1 MLYKGIIIEIKEN
14 YSIVVTNESEFLKI
28 KNKDGM
34 NIGDKIY
41 FLEEDLY
48 ESSVKQAIIGDAN
61 EENIDNNIN
70 NKEDD
75 EREENKSNDSNIVDF
90 NSKKEKSKK
99 NRQRFYRSLISTA
112 AAIAIIVGTVIYT
125 SSPKSYATVS
135 FDENGSS
142 VELSLD
148 KNKNINSKSVIN
160 GNLNI
165 SDDDDFA
172 VVLDQ
177 LYKQIKQDSKNN
189 KNGRVLVALCFEG
202 DDDIAYEKEIKK
214 LISQKFKGLN
224 IMYIRVDKNQIAKKQ
239 NSEISMGEY
248 AAMKMIEEDDIE
260 GMTIDRLNQ
269 MLKDGKYAYL
279 REEILDELEDRSEG
293 YEDDDEDDIDDI
305 EDYYKN
311 SNRKNNNVNTN
322 SSNNRYKDDDDNG
335 HDNDDNNDD
344 GNNDDDSGEE
354 DDDHDDDND
363 NDEDDD

>member
-1 MLYKGIIIEIKEN
+1 MLYKGIIIEIKDE
-14 YSIVVTNESEFLKI
+14 YSIVVTNESEFLRI
-28 KNKDGM
+28 KNKEGM
-34 NIGDKIY
+34 NVGDKIY

-48 ESSVKQAIIGDAN
+48 NADESSIVDTEK
-61 EENIDNNIN
+61 EENQ
-70 NKEDD
+70 E
-75 EREENKSNDSNIVDF
+75 KSNVIDF
-90 NSKKEKSKK
+90 NEKKERNKK
-99 NRQRFYRSLISTA
+99 KMSTVYKRLVTVA
-112 AAIAIIVGTVIYT
+112 ATIAIIVGTVIYT

-142 VELSLD
+142 LELNLD
-148 KNKNINSKSVIN
+148 KNKKVNSASLIN

-224 IMYIRVDKNQIAKKQ
+224 IMYIRVDKNKIQQ
-239 NSEISMGEY
+239 NKNTEISMGEY
-248 AAMKMIEEDDIE
+248 AAMQMIEEDDIE
-260 GMTIDRLNQ
+260 GMTIDKLNQ

-293 YEDDDEDDIDDI
+293 YEDDDDDDIDDI
-305 EDYYKN
+305 EEYYKN
-311 SNRKNNNVNTN
+311 KSNINNRKNNNSVNDYKDEDN
-322 SSNNRYKDDDDNG
+322 DSKEIKEKDSSRNNTDDDDDSDDNDYNSE
-335 HDNDDNNDD
+335 DNDDD
-344 GNNDDDSGEE
+344 EE
-354 DDDHDDDND
+354 DD
-363 NDEDDD
+363 

>member
-1 MLYKGIIIEIKEN
+1 MLYKGIIIEVKDE
-14 YSIVVTNESEFLKI
+14 YSIVVTNESEFLRI
-28 KNKDGM
+28 KNKEGM
-34 NIGDKIY
+34 KVGDKIY

-48 ESSVKQAIIGDAN
+48 NVDESNVLYV
-61 EENIDNNIN
+61 EEE
-70 NKEDD
+70 KA
-75 EREENKSNDSNIVDF
+75 EESNVIDF
-90 NSKKEKSKK
+90 NEKKEKSKK
-99 NRQRFYRSLISTA
+99 KMSTVYKRLVTVA
-112 AAIAIIVGTVIYT
+112 ATIAIIVGTVIYT

-142 VELSLD
+142 VELNLD
-148 KNKNINSKSVIN
+148 KDKKINSASLIN

-224 IMYIRVDKNQIAKKQ
+224 IMYIRVDKNQIQQ
-239 NSEISMGEY
+239 NTNDKISMGEY

-260 GMTIDRLNQ
+260 GMTIDKLNQ

-293 YEDDDEDDIDDI
+293 YEDDDDDDIDDI

-311 SNRKNNNVNTN
+311 SNRKNDNINSN
-322 SSNNRYKDDDDNG
+322 SSNKKYKDDDDN
-335 HDNDDNNDD
+335 DDSDDNND
-344 GNNDDDSGEE
+344 NDDDDSEE
-354 DDDHDDDND
+354 DDDSDDA
-363 NDEDDD
+363 DEYDD

>member
-1 MLYKGIIIEIKEN
+1 MLYKGIIIEIKDE
-14 YSIVVTNESEFLKI
+14 YSIVVTNESEFLRI
-28 KNKDGM
+28 KNKEGM
-34 NIGDKIY
+34 NVGDKIY

-48 ESSVKQAIIGDAN
+48 NADESSIVYTEK
-61 EENIDNNIN
+61 EESQ
-70 NKEDD
+70 E
-75 EREENKSNDSNIVDF
+75 KSNVIDF
-90 NSKKEKSKK
+90 NEKKEKNKK
-99 NRQRFYRSLISTA
+99 KMSTVYKRLVTVA
-112 AAIAIIVGTVIYT
+112 ATIAIIVGTVIYT

-142 VELSLD
+142 LELNLD
-148 KNKNINSKSVIN
+148 KNKKVNSASLIN

-189 KNGRVLVALCFEG
+189 KNGRILVALCFEG

-224 IMYIRVDKNQIAKKQ
+224 IMYIRVDKNKIQQ
-239 NSEISMGEY
+239 NKNTEISMGEY
-248 AAMKMIEEDDIE
+248 AAMQMIEEDDIE
-260 GMTIDRLNQ
+260 GMTIDKLNQ

-293 YEDDDEDDIDDI
+293 YEDDDDDDIDEI

-311 SNRKNNNVNTN
+311 KARSNNSKNNNSVND
-322 SSNNRYKDDDDNG
+322 YKDDDNDREEIKEKDSSRNNTDDDDESDDNDYNSE
-335 HDNDDNNDD
+335 DNDDD
-344 GNNDDDSGEE
+344 EE
-354 DDDHDDDND
+354 DDD
-363 NDEDDD
+363 

>member
-1 MLYKGIIIEIKEN
+1 MLYKGIIIEIKDE
-14 YSIVVTNESEFLKI
+14 YSIVVTNESEFLRI
-28 KNKDGM
+28 KNKEGM
-34 NIGDKIY
+34 NVGDKIY

-48 ESSVKQAIIGDAN
+48 NADESSVVDTEK
-61 EENIDNNIN
+61 EESQ
-70 NKEDD
+70 E
-75 EREENKSNDSNIVDF
+75 KSKVIDF
-90 NSKKEKSKK
+90 NEKKEKNKK
-99 NRQRFYRSLISTA
+99 KMSTVYKRLVTVA
-112 AAIAIIVGTVIYT
+112 ATIAIIVGTVIYT

-142 VELSLD
+142 LELNLD
-148 KNKNINSKSVIN
+148 KNKKVNSASLIN

-224 IMYIRVDKNQIAKKQ
+224 IMYIRVDKNKIQQ
-239 NSEISMGEY
+239 NKNTEISMGEY
-248 AAMKMIEEDDIE
+248 VAMQMIEEDDIE
-260 GMTIDRLNQ
+260 GMTMDKLNQ

-293 YEDDDEDDIDDI
+293 YEDDDDDDIDDI

-311 SNRKNNNVNTN
+311 KARSIITEKTIIL
-322 SSNNRYKDDDDNG
+322 
-335 HDNDDNNDD
+335 
-344 GNNDDDSGEE
+344 
-354 DDDHDDDND
+354 
-363 NDEDDD
+363 

>member
-1 MLYKGIIIEIKEN
+1 MLYKGIIIEIKDE
-14 YSIVVTNESEFLKI
+14 YSIVVTNESEFLRI
-28 KNKDGM
+28 KNKEGM
-34 NIGDKIY
+34 NVGDKIY

-48 ESSVKQAIIGDAN
+48 NADESSIVDTEK
-61 EENIDNNIN
+61 EENQ
-70 NKEDD
+70 
-75 EREENKSNDSNIVDF
+75 
-90 NSKKEKSKK
+90 EKSKVIDFNEK
-99 NRQRFYRSLISTA
+99 KERNKKKMSTVYKRLVTVA
-112 AAIAIIVGTVIYT
+112 ATIAIIVGTVIYT

-142 VELSLD
+142 LELNLD
-148 KNKNINSKSVIN
+148 KNKKVNSASLIN

-202 DDDIAYEKEIKK
+202 ADDIAYEKEIKK

-224 IMYIRVDKNQIAKKQ
+224 IMYIRVAKNKIQQ
-239 NSEISMGEY
+239 NKNTEISMGEY
-248 AAMKMIEEDDIE
+248 AAMQMIEEDDIE
-260 GMTIDRLNQ
+260 GMTIDKLNQ

-293 YEDDDEDDIDDI
+293 YEDDDDDDIDEI

-311 SNRKNNNVNTN
+311 KARSNNSKNNNSVND
-322 SSNNRYKDDDDNG
+322 YKDDD
-335 HDNDDNNDD
+335 NDREEIKEKDSSRNNTDD
-344 GNNDDDSGEE
+344 DDDS
-354 DDDHDDDND
+354 DDND
-363 NDEDDD
+363 YNSEDNDDEDDD

>member
-1 MLYKGIIIEIKEN
+1 MLYKGIIIEVKDE
-14 YSIVVTNESEFLKI
+14 YSIVVTNESEFLRI
-28 KNKDGM
+28 KNKEGM
-34 NIGDKIY
+34 KVGDKIY

-48 ESSVKQAIIGDAN
+48 NVDESNVLYA
-61 EENIDNNIN
+61 EE
-70 NKEDD
+70 
-75 EREENKSNDSNIVDF
+75 EEESNVIDF
-90 NSKKEKSKK
+90 NEKKEKSKK
-99 NRQRFYRSLISTA
+99 KMSTVYKRLVTVA
-112 AAIAIIVGTVIYT
+112 ATIAIIVGTVIYT

-142 VELSLD
+142 VELNLD
-148 KNKNINSKSVIN
+148 KNKKINSASLIN

-224 IMYIRVDKNQIAKKQ
+224 IMYIRVDKNQIQQ
-239 NSEISMGEY
+239 NTNDKISMGEY

-260 GMTIDRLNQ
+260 GMTIDKLNQ

-293 YEDDDEDDIDDI
+293 YEDDDDDDIDDI

-311 SNRKNNNVNTN
+311 SNRKNDNINSN
-322 SSNNRYKDDDDNG
+322 SSNKKYKDDDDN
-335 HDNDDNNDD
+335 DDYDDNND
-344 GNNDDDSGEE
+344 NDDDDSEE
-354 DDDHDDDND
+354 DDDSDDA
-363 NDEDDD
+363 DEYDD

>member
-1 MLYKGIIIEIKEN
+1 MLYKGIIIEIKDE
-14 YSIVVTNESEFLKI
+14 YSIVVTNESEFLRI
-28 KNKDGM
+28 KNKEGM
-34 NIGDKIY
+34 NVGDKIY

-48 ESSVKQAIIGDAN
+48 NADESSIVYTEK
-61 EENIDNNIN
+61 EESQ
-70 NKEDD
+70 E
-75 EREENKSNDSNIVDF
+75 KSNVIDF
-90 NSKKEKSKK
+90 NEKKEKNKK
-99 NRQRFYRSLISTA
+99 KMSTVYKRLVTVA
-112 AAIAIIVGTVIYT
+112 ATIAIIVGTVIYT

-142 VELSLD
+142 LELNLD
-148 KNKNINSKSVIN
+148 KNKKVNSASLIN

-224 IMYIRVDKNQIAKKQ
+224 IMYIRVAKNKIQQ
-239 NSEISMGEY
+239 NKNTEISMGEY
-248 AAMKMIEEDDIE
+248 AAMQMIEEDDIE
-260 GMTIDRLNQ
+260 GMTIDKLNQ

-293 YEDDDEDDIDDI
+293 YEDDDDDDIDEI

-311 SNRKNNNVNTN
+311 KARSNNSKNNNSVND
-322 SSNNRYKDDDDNG
+322 YKDDDNDREEIKEKDSSRNNTDDDDDSD
-335 HDNDDNNDD
+335 DNDYNSE
-344 GNNDDDSGEE
+344 NNDDDEE
-354 DDDHDDDND
+354 DDD
-363 NDEDDD
+363 

>member
-1 MLYKGIIIEIKEN
+1 MLYKGIIIEIKDE
-14 YSIVVTNESEFLKI
+14 YSIVVTNESEFLRI
-28 KNKDGM
+28 KNKEGM
-34 NIGDKIY
+34 NVGDKIY

-48 ESSVKQAIIGDAN
+48 NADESSIVYTEK
-61 EENIDNNIN
+61 EESQ
-70 NKEDD
+70 E
-75 EREENKSNDSNIVDF
+75 KSNVIDF
-90 NSKKEKSKK
+90 NEKKEKNKK
-99 NRQRFYRSLISTA
+99 KMSTVYKRLVTVA
-112 AAIAIIVGTVIYT
+112 ATIAIIVGTVIYT

-142 VELSLD
+142 LELNLD
-148 KNKNINSKSVIN
+148 KNKKVNSASLIN

-189 KNGRVLVALCFEG
+189 KNGRILVALCFEG

-224 IMYIRVDKNQIAKKQ
+224 IMYIRVAKNKIQQ
-239 NSEISMGEY
+239 NKNTEISMGEY
-248 AAMKMIEEDDIE
+248 AAMQMIEEDDIE
-260 GMTIDRLNQ
+260 GMTIDKLNQ

-293 YEDDDEDDIDDI
+293 YEDDDDDDIDEI

-311 SNRKNNNVNTN
+311 KARSNNSKNNNSVND
-322 SSNNRYKDDDDNG
+322 YKDDDNDREEIKEKDSSRNNTDDDDDSDDNDYNSE
-335 HDNDDNNDD
+335 DNDDD
-344 GNNDDDSGEE
+344 EE
-354 DDDHDDDND
+354 DDD
-363 NDEDDD
+363 

>member
-1 MLYKGIIIEIKEN
+1 MLYKGIIIEIKDE
-14 YSIVVTNESEFLKI
+14 YSIVVTNESEFLRI
-28 KNKDGM
+28 KNKEGM
-34 NIGDKIY
+34 NVGDKIY

-48 ESSVKQAIIGDAN
+48 NADESSIVDTEK
-61 EENIDNNIN
+61 EENQ
-70 NKEDD
+70 E
-75 EREENKSNDSNIVDF
+75 KSNVIDF
-90 NSKKEKSKK
+90 NEKKEKNKK
-99 NRQRFYRSLISTA
+99 KMSTVYKRLVTVA
-112 AAIAIIVGTVIYT
+112 ATIAIIVGTVIYT

-142 VELSLD
+142 LELNLD
-148 KNKNINSKSVIN
+148 KNKKVNSASLIN

-224 IMYIRVDKNQIAKKQ
+224 IMYIRVAKNKIQQ
-239 NSEISMGEY
+239 NKNTEISMGEY
-248 AAMKMIEEDDIE
+248 AAMQMIEEDDIE
-260 GMTIDRLNQ
+260 GMTIDKLNQ

-293 YEDDDEDDIDDI
+293 YEDDDDDDIDEI

-311 SNRKNNNVNTN
+311 KARSNNSKNNNSVND
-322 SSNNRYKDDDDNG
+322 YKDDDNDREEIKEKDSSRNNTDDDDESDDNDYNSE
-335 HDNDDNNDD
+335 DNDDD
-344 GNNDDDSGEE
+344 EE
-354 DDDHDDDND
+354 DDD
-363 NDEDDD
+363 

>member
-1 MLYKGIIIEIKEN
+1 MLYKGIIIEIKDE
-14 YSIVVTNESEFLKI
+14 YSIVVTNESEFLRI
-28 KNKDGM
+28 KNKEGM
-34 NIGDKIY
+34 NVGDKIY

-48 ESSVKQAIIGDAN
+48 NADESSIVDTEK
-61 EENIDNNIN
+61 EENQ
-70 NKEDD
+70 E
-75 EREENKSNDSNIVDF
+75 KSNVIDF
-90 NSKKEKSKK
+90 NEKKERNKK
-99 NRQRFYRSLISTA
+99 KMSTVYKRLVTVA
-112 AAIAIIVGTVIYT
+112 ATIAIIVGTVIYT

-142 VELSLD
+142 LELNLD
-148 KNKNINSKSVIN
+148 KNKKVNSASLIN

-202 DDDIAYEKEIKK
+202 ADDIAYEKEIKK

-224 IMYIRVDKNQIAKKQ
+224 IMYIRVAKNKIQQ
-239 NSEISMGEY
+239 NKNTEISMGEY
-248 AAMKMIEEDDIE
+248 AAMQMIEEDDIE
-260 GMTIDRLNQ
+260 GMTIDKLNQ

-293 YEDDDEDDIDDI
+293 YEDDDDDDIDEI

-311 SNRKNNNVNTN
+311 KARSNNSKNNNSVND
-322 SSNNRYKDDDDNG
+322 YKDDDNDREEIKEKDSSRNNTDDDDDSDDNDYNSE
-335 HDNDDNNDD
+335 DNDDD
-344 GNNDDDSGEE
+344 EE
-354 DDDHDDDND
+354 DD
-363 NDEDDD
+363 

>member
-1 MLYKGIIIEIKEN
+1 MLYKGIIIEIKDE
-14 YSIVVTNESEFLKI
+14 YSIVVTNESEFLRI
-28 KNKDGM
+28 KNKEGM
-34 NIGDKIY
+34 NVGDKIY

-48 ESSVKQAIIGDAN
+48 NADESSIVYTEK
-61 EENIDNNIN
+61 EENQ
-70 NKEDD
+70 E
-75 EREENKSNDSNIVDF
+75 KSNVIDF
-90 NSKKEKSKK
+90 NEKKERNKK
-99 NRQRFYRSLISTA
+99 KMSTVYKRLVTVA
-112 AAIAIIVGTVIYT
+112 ATIAIIVGTVIYT

-142 VELSLD
+142 LELNLD
-148 KNKNINSKSVIN
+148 KNKKVNSASLIN

-189 KNGRVLVALCFEG
+189 KNGRILVALCFEG

-224 IMYIRVDKNQIAKKQ
+224 IMYIRVDKNKIQQ
-239 NSEISMGEY
+239 NKNTEISMGEY
-248 AAMKMIEEDDIE
+248 AAMQMIEEDDIE
-260 GMTIDRLNQ
+260 GMTIDKLNQ

-293 YEDDDEDDIDDI
+293 YEDDDDDDIDEI

-311 SNRKNNNVNTN
+311 KARSNNSKNNNSVND
-322 SSNNRYKDDDDNG
+322 YKDDDNDREEIKEKDSSRNNTDDDDDSDDNDYNSE
-335 HDNDDNNDD
+335 DNDDD
-344 GNNDDDSGEE
+344 EE
-354 DDDHDDDND
+354 DDD
-363 NDEDDD
+363 

>member
-1 MLYKGIIIEIKEN
+1 MLYKGIIIEIKDE
-14 YSIVVTNESEFLKI
+14 YSIVVTNESEFLRI
-28 KNKDGM
+28 KNKEGM
-34 NIGDKIY
+34 NVGDKIY

-48 ESSVKQAIIGDAN
+48 NADESSIVDTEK
-61 EENIDNNIN
+61 EENQ
-70 NKEDD
+70 E
-75 EREENKSNDSNIVDF
+75 KSNVIDF
-90 NSKKEKSKK
+90 NEKKEKNKK
-99 NRQRFYRSLISTA
+99 KMSTVYKRLVTVA
-112 AAIAIIVGTVIYT
+112 ATIAIIVGTVIYT

-142 VELSLD
+142 LELNLD
-148 KNKNINSKSVIN
+148 KNKKVNSASLIN

-189 KNGRVLVALCFEG
+189 KNGRILVALCFEG

-224 IMYIRVDKNQIAKKQ
+224 IMYIRVDKNKIQQ
-239 NSEISMGEY
+239 NKNTEISMGEY
-248 AAMKMIEEDDIE
+248 AAMQMIEEDDIE
-260 GMTIDRLNQ
+260 GMTIDKLNQ

-293 YEDDDEDDIDDI
+293 YEDDDDDDIDEI

-311 SNRKNNNVNTN
+311 KARSNNSKNNNSVND
-322 SSNNRYKDDDDNG
+322 YKDDDNDREEIKEKDSSRNNTDDDDDSDDNDYNSE
-335 HDNDDNNDD
+335 DNDDD
-344 GNNDDDSGEE
+344 EE
-354 DDDHDDDND
+354 DDD
-363 NDEDDD
+363 

>member
-1 MLYKGIIIEIKEN
+1 MLYKGIIIEIKDE
-14 YSIVVTNESEFLKI
+14 YSIVVTNESEFLRI
-28 KNKDGM
+28 KNKERM
-34 NIGDKIY
+34 NVGDKIY

-48 ESSVKQAIIGDAN
+48 NADESSIVYTEK
-61 EENIDNNIN
+61 EENQ
-70 NKEDD
+70 E
-75 EREENKSNDSNIVDF
+75 KSNVIDF
-90 NSKKEKSKK
+90 NEKKEKNKK
-99 NRQRFYRSLISTA
+99 KMSTVYKRLVTVA
-112 AAIAIIVGTVIYT
+112 ATIAIIVGTVIYT

-142 VELSLD
+142 LELNLD
-148 KNKNINSKSVIN
+148 KNKKVNSASLIN

-189 KNGRVLVALCFEG
+189 KNVRILVALCFEG

-224 IMYIRVDKNQIAKKQ
+224 IMYIRVDKNKIQQ
-239 NSEISMGEY
+239 NKNTEISMGEY
-248 AAMKMIEEDDIE
+248 AAMQMIEEDDIE
-260 GMTIDRLNQ
+260 GMTIDKLNQ

-293 YEDDDEDDIDDI
+293 YEDDDDDDIDEI

-311 SNRKNNNVNTN
+311 KARSNNSKNNNSVND
-322 SSNNRYKDDDDNG
+322 YKDDDNDREEIKEKDSSRNNTDDDDDSD
-335 HDNDDNNDD
+335 DNDYNSE
-344 GNNDDDSGEE
+344 NNDDDEE
-354 DDDHDDDND
+354 DDD
-363 NDEDDD
+363 

>member
-1 MLYKGIIIEIKEN
+1 MLYKGIIIEIKDE
-14 YSIVVTNESEFLKI
+14 YSIVVTNESEFLRI
-28 KNKDGM
+28 KNKEGM
-34 NIGDKIY
+34 NVGDKIY

-48 ESSVKQAIIGDAN
+48 NADESSVVDTEK
-61 EENIDNNIN
+61 EESQ
-70 NKEDD
+70 E
-75 EREENKSNDSNIVDF
+75 KSNVIDF
-90 NSKKEKSKK
+90 NEKKEKNKK
-99 NRQRFYRSLISTA
+99 KMSTVYKRLVTVA
-112 AAIAIIVGTVIYT
+112 ATIAIIVGTVIYT

-142 VELSLD
+142 LELNLD
-148 KNKNINSKSVIN
+148 KNKKVNSASLIN

-224 IMYIRVDKNQIAKKQ
+224 IMYIRVDKNKIQQ
-239 NSEISMGEY
+239 NKNTEISMGEY
-248 AAMKMIEEDDIE
+248 VAMQMIEEDDIE
-260 GMTIDRLNQ
+260 GMTMDKLNQ

-293 YEDDDEDDIDDI
+293 YEDDDDDDIDDI
-305 EDYYKN
+305 EEYYKN
-311 SNRKNNNVNTN
+311 KSNINNRKNNNSVNDYKDEDN
-322 SSNNRYKDDDDNG
+322 DSEEIKEKDSSRNNTDDDDDSDDNDYNSE
-335 HDNDDNNDD
+335 DNDDD
-344 GNNDDDSGEE
+344 EE
-354 DDDHDDDND
+354 DD
-363 NDEDDD
+363 